1 MHQHKHSFGGRF
13 LLYILFL
20 CFSINAQVKY
30 PSDSSFIKTIEFN
43 SYEDAV
49 KYIKDYEQTLGN
61 RYRDRYIFKG
71 PYVG

>member
-1 MHQHKHSFGGRF
+1 MYKLDVYYYVTLVG
-13 LLYILFL
+13 
-20 CFSINAQVKY
+20 
-30 PSDSSFIKTIEFN
+30 SSFIKTIEFN

-71 PYVG
+71 PYEG